1 MPEFAPGATPF
12 AAHRAA
18 APAFVLPPIVRG
30 IASRLPAYPP
40 SVACAFVLSLV
51 APRLVGRDALA
62 MLDGKAFRIVVRDAG
77 AGIAFRVRSLR
88 CEPLAGDRA
97 VDVTITACAADF
109 LLLATRRADPDTLFF
124 ERRLLIEGDTETG
137 LLLKNILDAVELPR
151 WLSGT

>member
-1 MPEFAPGATPF
+1 MID
-12 AAHRAA
+12 A
-18 APAFVLPPIVRG
+18 APVVIASTPPRSAALTFLLPPIVRA

-77 AGIAFRVRSLR
+77 AGVAFRVRSLR
-88 CEPLAGDRA
+88 CEPLGGDRA
-97 VDVTITACAADF
+97 VDVTFTACAADF

-137 LLLKNILDAVELPR
+137 LLLKNILDAIELPR

>member
-1 MPEFAPGATPF
+1 MPDAAPIVTASAP
-12 AAHRAA
+12 RRSA
-18 APAFVLPPIVRG
+18 APAFLLPPIVRA

-40 SVACAFVLSLV
+40 SVACTFVLSLV
-51 APRLVGRDALA
+51 APRLVGHDALA

-77 AGIAFRVRSLR
+77 AGFAFRVRSLR
-88 CEPLAGDRA
+88 CEPLGGNRA

-124 ERRLLIEGDTETG
+124 KRRLLIEGDTETG
-137 LLLKNILDAVELPR
+137 LLLKNILDAIELPR

>member
-1 MPEFAPGATPF
+1 MTD
-12 AAHRAA
+12 A
-18 APAFVLPPIVRG
+18 APVVIASAPRRSAALTFLLPPIVRI

-77 AGIAFRVRSLR
+77 AGVAFRVRSLR
-88 CEPLAGDRA
+88 CEPLGGDRA
-97 VDVTITACAADF
+97 VDVTFTACAADF

-137 LLLKNILDAVELPR
+137 LLLKNILDAIELPR